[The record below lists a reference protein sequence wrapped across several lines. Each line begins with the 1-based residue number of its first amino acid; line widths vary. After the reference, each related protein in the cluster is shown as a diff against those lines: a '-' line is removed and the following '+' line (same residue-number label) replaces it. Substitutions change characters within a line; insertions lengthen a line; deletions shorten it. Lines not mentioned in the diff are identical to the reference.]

1 MNKILKFIF
10 PVSVIAIITS
20 CSNDPKQ
27 PGYEYMPD
35 MYRSPSYETNSI
47 NPLFKDSMTER
58 QPVEGTIARGD
69 ALYSDIDRMPYPY
82 KNDNDGYEAAGREL
96 HNPLEKTEEN
106 MAEGKRLYENYCTHC
121 HGEKGQGDGLVVQR
135 NGPKPPAY
143 NSDQLKDLPE
153 GKMFH
158 TTEFG
163 KNMMGSHASQL
174 LASQRWKIIMYIQT
188 MQHSGQPTATATDS
202 TKMETAKKTVVQTKK
217 G

>member
-1 MNKILKFIF
+1 MNKILKFIL
-10 PVSVIAIITS
+10 PVSVIAVFTS
-20 CSNDPKQ
+20 CSDDPKK
-27 PGYEYMPD
+27 PGYEFMPD
-35 MYRSPSYETNSI
+35 MYRSPSYETNSL
-47 NPLFKDSMTER
+47 NPIFKDSMTER
-58 QPVEGTIARGD
+58 QPVEGTIGRGD

-82 KNDNDGYEAAGREL
+82 PNSNDGYEAAGKDL

-121 HGEKGQGDGLVVQR
+121 HGATGGGDGLVVAH

-143 NSDQLKDLPE
+143 NSDALKDLPE

-174 LASQRWKIIMYIQT
+174 LASQRWKIILYVQT
-188 MQHSGQPTATATDS
+188 LQHSGQSTATVTDS
-202 TKMETAKKTVVQTKK
+202 TRIETTKKPVVQTKK